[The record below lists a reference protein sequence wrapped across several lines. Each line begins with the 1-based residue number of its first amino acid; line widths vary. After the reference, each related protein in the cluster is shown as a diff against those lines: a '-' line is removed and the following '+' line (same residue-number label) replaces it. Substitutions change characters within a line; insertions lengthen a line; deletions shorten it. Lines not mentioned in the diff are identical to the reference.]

1 MKKKLFLL
9 LCTLLTMIGVQAQ
22 TDVTSTYLTNANFE
36 GEYSSY
42 AEPQSGRNIYKPNGW
57 DITYTNGDSNDM
69 TSLNSSCTRW
79 DDDFKNYRQPTNGGN
94 NVYWTRLR
102 WGANTKLTLSQTA
115 SSLPAGTYC
124 LSAEAYKT
132 TSNGVATISVAGKSV
147 TIDGRSDWATYSVI
161 FTLTETSNV
170 TISYSFEGKA
180 TDTRIGVDNFKLVNI
195 TQGGSDIIAQNW
207 TSMIANAS
215 FENGTEGSFTGYSS
229 GWANKPVGYSGQLET
244 GWTDGS
250 INSTNPKDG
259 SKCYNLWS
267 NTFTSSNIYQDVI
280 LPRGKYVISAA
291 LRIDNMDNVTDQG
304 VYAKIGENTYKSGTI
319 TSVAATW
326 NSVEGW
332 NTLDKVFY
340 VTEENTTVR
349 LGVSSTGNGSSTQGW
364 YQLDNFTLTYK
375 GAVQNTPYSIAQGTA
390 TAAIS
395 GKWYAV
401 TVPADGEYRFISS
414 VDNTVYY
421 TQKGYYAPSDAESQ
435 AVTAGVKQVV
445 DLTEGTLYVQVANN
459 ATLTVEPDVYAYS
472 VGDATVNVSS
482 IQKGNSVTITWASA
496 STNNPEASFAKNGT
510 PNITFNGNS
519 VDIETTAKGF
529 SFTVPGGLA
538 ANTEYTLAIPANAFG
553 YAAGSTYNAA
563 QNITLKT
570 PMLLDGIYY
579 FKVENETAAKG
590 KYLSRGS
597 TNGEHATVDAY
608 GLPIQV
614 TTNTSNE
621 TTLKAYDSGK
631 YYVHSGSWDCNANG
645 GTSTGGLYTITLS
658 GGKYRIH
665 NNSMDNDRFLKYN
678 TGDVN
683 NSVISVYDDGTG
695 SNSGPIIDWS
705 VETHSEHM
713 TVLSTYSAKNYSN
726 IITAAGLDGVTPETF
741 LTYLS
746 TNYAAK
752 DKTSSVETAKFEGAA
767 GSWTWTGVRNQ
778 NNQPAYVTNAAEAWQ
793 ATGSWSQTITE
804 LPSGIYKVTVNAFE
818 RDGGY
823 NLCNTLAGEGYQIV
837 TSYFKANTEQVQL
850 KSWYSDKEG
859 TNNPNGTGEA
869 ATAFNNDKYKNE
881 IYTYVSDEADGK
893 GSLTLTLAKPGFIS
907 DNWVLFNNVTLTYYD
922 ASITDEEATA
932 IINEAETE
940 MEKPMKPSLYQ
951 ALFTAKATFDG
962 ARNMANYNSLRT
974 AIDNTAT
981 SIASYAT
988 MNSNYLSPIA
998 DLLSSSNII
1007 DLTSSAYTEY
1017 VAYKNKYDNYKNSL
1031 TEDIDNAEAN
1041 ALTLYQ
1047 SNGTRYTNKG
1057 NILMVTGWSI
1067 NGNNALTNGSGF
1079 YANTWSG
1086 ENAGTAPAADFSRPF
1101 YEMWVSSGSIS
1112 AATLTRTITGLTAH
1126 AIYKVTANV
1135 RVQYTSKVDNSITMK
1150 AGSGE
1155 AVDVTSGK
1163 KISSTDRYIDSYTAW
1178 GSADNEGNL
1187 IITFAVAENSG
1198 ISWLAFRDINYEVAP
1213 ASVSAT
1219 IGTNGYTTFASPY
1232 PLDLTEVNLLEG
1244 VKAYKAS
1251 IIDKTTLSFTK
1262 LNQVVPANTGILL
1275 KGTAGD
1281 VIIPV
1286 GINPETVEENVLTA
1300 GKGVLMTQD
1309 NDNYYFALKKN
1320 SNPMTFAKFL
1330 PESITIPTNKAY
1342 LKVDAG
1348 NFDSSEPEAR
1358 LTIQIDGETAIN
1370 AIEAAEANDGALK
1383 DGKYLIDGKIVIVKN
1398 GVKYDA
1404 NGKKLN

>member
-1 MKKKLFLL
+1 
-9 LCTLLTMIGVQAQ
+9 MIGVQAQ
-22 TDVTSTYLTNANFE
+22 TDVTSTYLTNADFE
-36 GEYSSY
+36 GDYSVY
-42 AEPQSGRNIYKPNGW
+42 KYPREDGDNKRAIYQPNGW
-57 DITYTNGDSNDM
+57 TVTYIKGEQNDM
-69 TSLNSSCTRW
+69 TTMNSSCLQW
-79 DDDFKNYRQPTNGGN
+79 SNFSSQPQPTNGDNNSYWIRLPFGN
-94 NVYWTRLR
+94 GTV
-102 WGANTKLTLSQTA
+102 LTLSQTVDV
-115 SSLPAGTYC
+115 PAGTYR
-124 LSAEAYKT
+124 LSADAFAQAAT
-132 TSNGVATISVAGKSV
+132 GVATISAAGKSV
-147 TIDGRSDWATYSVI
+147 TVDTRNRWANYSLI
-161 FTLTETSNV
+161 FTLTETTSV
-170 TISYSFEGKA
+170 TFAFSLN
-180 TDTRIGVDNFKLVNI
+180 GVNSGNRVGFDNFKLEDI
-195 TQGGSDIIAQNW
+195 TQGASDLSHDW
-207 TSMIANAS
+207 TTTIANAG
-215 FENGTEGSFTGYSS
+215 FELGSPSHSDNSVTTPYGYTMAQTMD
-229 GWANKPVGYSGQLET
+229 GWK
-244 GWTDGS
+244 DGS
-250 INSTNPKDG
+250 INTTNPSEG
-259 SKCYNLWS
+259 SKLYNYWAG
-267 NTFTSSNIYQDVI
+267 TTTSLDIYQRLQ
-280 LPRGKYVISAA
+280 LPAGKYTISAD
-291 LRIDNMDNVTDQG
+291 LRTNGTDKITNQG
-304 VYAKIGENTYKSGTI
+304 VYAKIGSETFKSGTI
-319 TSVAATW
+319 QTVGNPWDGAEAW
-326 NSVEGW
+326 NS
-332 NTLDKVFY
+332 LSKDFY
-340 VTEENTTVR
+340 VLTDGTVQI
-349 LGVSSTGNGSSTQGW
+349 GASSTGGASSVGW
-364 YQLDNFTLTYK
+364 FQIDNFQLIYK

-390 TAAIS
+390 TAATS

-445 DLTEGTLYVQVANN
+445 DLTEGTLYVQVAND

-482 IQKGNSVTITWASA
+482 IQEGNSVTITWASA
-496 STNNPEASFAKNGT
+496 STNNPEASFAENGT

-778 NNQPAYVTNAAEAWQ
+778 KDQPAYVTNAAEAWQ

-951 ALFTAKATFDG
+951 ALSTAKATFDG

-1047 SNGTRYTNKG
+1047 SDDTRYTNKG

-1067 NGNNALTNGSGF
+1067 NGNNALTDGSGF

-1086 ENAGTAPAADFSRPF
+1086 EHAGTAPAADFSRPF

-1232 PLDLTEVNLLEG
+1232 PLDLTEVNLPKG